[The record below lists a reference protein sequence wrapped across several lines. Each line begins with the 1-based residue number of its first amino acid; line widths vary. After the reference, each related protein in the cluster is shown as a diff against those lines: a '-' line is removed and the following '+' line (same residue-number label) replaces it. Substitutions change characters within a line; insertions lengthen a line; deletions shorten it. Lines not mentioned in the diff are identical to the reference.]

1 MNRRSGPSP
10 AQALLRRQFRP
21 LAVLLVLAG
30 SGIACD
36 VVPQEGDGEAV
47 ILVHGLGRTQGSM
60 MVLGQRLRWAGYD
73 VHIVDYPSLER
84 SISDHVRLLEQEA
97 ASCCAGRTP
106 VHFVGHSL
114 GGIVIRRYLAERGTP
129 GLGRVVLL
137 APPNQGSQLADWV
150 RDLTLGEVT
159 GGDMLGPT
167 GSRLGPDST
176 DIPASLSPPDY
187 ELGIITGDRS
197 LNPIGSIL
205 IPGPDDGFVGV
216 DEARI
221 EGVPTLVLPRSH
233 TFIMNSRHT
242 ADAVIQFIRTG
253 RFEE

>member
-1 MNRRSGPSP
+1 MNGRT
-10 AQALLRRQFRP
+10 AQAFLESRIRFCAALL
-21 LAVLLVLAG
+21 LLVVCPV
-30 SGIACD
+30 ACD

-47 ILVHGLGRTQGSM
+47 VLVHGLGRTQGSM
-60 MVLGQRLRWAGYD
+60 MILGQRLRWAGYD
-73 VHIVDYPSLER
+73 VHIVDYPSLEGT
-84 SISDHVRLLEQEA
+84 ISDHVALLAEEVA
-97 ASCCAGRTP
+97 ECCAGRSP
-106 VHFVGHSL
+106 LHLVGHSL
-114 GGIVIRRYLAERGTP
+114 GGIVIRRYLAETETP

-197 LNPIGSIL
+197 LNPIGSLL

-242 ADAVIQFIRTG
+242 ADAVIHFIRTG

>member
-1 MNRRSGPSP
+1 MNPPFDPVPIR
-10 AQALLRRQFRP
+10 AQVRHRLRLFAALLC
-21 LAVLLVLAG
+21 LVG
-30 SGIACD
+30 TVGCD
-36 VVPQEGDGEAV
+36 MVPQPGDGESV
-47 ILVHGLGRTQGSM
+47 VLVHGLGRTQGSM

-73 VHIVDYPSLER
+73 VHIVDYPSLDR
-84 SISDHVRLLEQEA
+84 TIVDHVALLSDEVA
-97 ASCCAGRTP
+97 TCCADGAP

-114 GGIVIRRYLAERGTP
+114 GGIVIRRYLAENEMP

-137 APPNQGSQLADWV
+137 APPSQGSQLADWV
-150 RDLTLGEVT
+150 RDLTLGDVT

-176 DIPASLSPPDY
+176 DIPATLGPPDY

-197 LNPIGSIL
+197 LNPIGSL
-205 IPGPDDGFVGV
+205 VIPGPDDGFVGV
-216 DEARI
+216 EEARV

-242 ADAVIQFIRTG
+242 ADAVIHFIRTG